1 MFMPK
6 NKNNHTKDNNTNED
20 EVILVNKKNQQNN
33 ANIEKKILLPKNDVV
48 FSTLFSAKH
57 KNLVKS
63 LISSILKEKI
73 TDLDMDK
80 STHLIRNYIDD
91 KLGVLDLRVKLNN
104 EIYCNVEVQM
114 HDYKNM
120 TPRMLFYWAKLFQSQ
135 LNVGGLY
142 QNLGRTISVAI
153 LNFELDNLR
162 DMPDYCNEWVIMD
175 KKEGKVILTDL
186 FKLIIIELPKLA
198 KYSTDEIK
206 HDQLAQWMLFIDN
219 PESSE
224 VKEIMESNSDIKQA
238 VKTLEEISDDKEMRR
253 LVELREK
260 AILDEASLTYDAKQ
274 EGLKEGAK
282 QQKIEIAKKMLE
294 NKMDIETIAKLTGL
308 TKEEIKNLK

>member
-1 MFMPK
+1 MPK

-282 QQKIEIAKKMLE
+282 HQKIEIAKKMLE